1 MRVKKIAIKNF
12 RLLEDVELSL
22 EEITTVIVGRNNSG
36 KTSLTE
42 LFRRIL
48 SGNEPEFALQDFSLG
63 AHEQFWEAF
72 VLKSTLVE
80 ENKIREALPAIEAR
94 LTLSYATSAPSLG
107 PLSDFIV
114 DLNPDC
120 SDALI
125 VIRYELR
132 DGRIDALFEGLP
144 VDQSPEGRASKA
156 DVFRAIKE
164 RVSKLYGATLKAVD
178 PGDPTNERSQEWPKI
193 KALLQTGFINAQ
205 RGLDDE
211 TRRTSEVLS
220 GILQNLFNNARLE
233 SANQEDRDI
242 AIGLENAVQGI
253 QAEIDGDFQKKLSSL
268 LPAFG
273 LFGYPGLPDP
283 QLCTE
288 TILDVDRLLT
298 NHTRVRYVG
307 VNGVTL
313 PESYNGLG
321 VRNLIYILL
330 RLLQFFKDFKAKP
343 ASPGVHLVFIEEP
356 EVHLHPQMQEV
367 FIRQLEKV
375 VDTFNKQHN
384 DGSHWPVQF
393 VVTTHSSHIANEAPF
408 VAMRYFLSKRRGAAD
423 GYRQTHIKDLRKGIL
438 DEPDENQRF
447 LHQYMT
453 LTRCDLLFADKAV
466 LIEGTAERL
475 LLPRMIEKVETTKD
489 VSLRNK
495 YISTVEV
502 GGAYAHRFFKLLE
515 FLELRT
521 LIVTDLDSGRKNKK
535 ERIAASKVSEGTH
548 TTNACL
554 TTWFGDAQ
562 ISPSQLIKKTPS
574 EKTVGFVHIE
584 YQVPEGEGLP
594 CGRTFEDAFM
604 LANPKLFG
612 LTGKDSKDQ
621 EEEVWKRMED
631 GIDKVGFAL
640 DHAINTIDWI
650 VPRYIQDGLCWLGE
664 VPGQSGA
671 FLAQAAKANVDRRG
685 KAAGD
690 A

>member
-1 MRVKKIAIKNF
+1 
-12 RLLEDVELSL
+12 
-22 EEITTVIVGRNNSG
+22 
-36 KTSLTE
+36 
-42 LFRRIL
+42 
-48 SGNEPEFALQDFSLG
+48 
-63 AHEQFWEAF
+63 
-72 VLKSTLVE
+72 
-80 ENKIREALPAIEAR
+80 
-94 LTLSYATSAPSLG
+94 
-107 PLSDFIV
+107 
-114 DLNPDC
+114 
-120 SDALI
+120 
-125 VIRYELR
+125 
-132 DGRIDALFEGLP
+132 
-144 VDQSPEGRASKA
+144 
-156 DVFRAIKE
+156 
-164 RVSKLYGATLKAVD
+164 
-178 PGDPTNERSQEWPKI
+178 
-193 KALLQTGFINAQ
+193 LQTGFINAQ

-211 TRRTSEVLS
+211 ARRTSEVLS

-242 AIGLENAVQGI
+242 AKGLESAVQGI
-253 QAEIDGDFQKKLSSL
+253 QTEIDGDFQKKLSSL

-288 TILDVDRLLT
+288 TTLDVDRLLT

-343 ASPGVHLVFIEEP
+343 LAPGVHLVFIEEP

-375 VDTFNKQHN
+375 VDTFNKQEN
-384 DGSHWPVQF
+384 DGPRWPVQF

-408 VAMRYFLSKRRGAAD
+408 SAMRYFLSKRRVAAD
-423 GYRQTHIKDLRKGIL
+423 GYSQTHIKDLRKGIL
-438 DEPDENQRF
+438 DEPEENRRF
-447 LHQYMT
+447 LHEFMT

-475 LLPRMIEKVETTKD
+475 LLPRMIEKVEATKAIG
-489 VSLRNK
+489 LRNK
-495 YISTVEV
+495 YISTIEV

-521 LIVTDLDSGRKNKK
+521 LIITDLDSGREN
-535 ERIAASKVSEGTH
+535 ENHRIAASKVSEGTH

-554 TTWFGDAQ
+554 KTWFGDAH
-562 ISPSQLIKKTPS
+562 ISPGQLIQKPAG
-574 EKTVGFVHIE
+574 EKTVGFLHLE
-584 YQVPEGEGLP
+584 YQVPEVVGMS
-594 CGRTFEDAFM
+594 CGRTFEDALM

-621 EEEVWKRMED
+621 EEEIWKKMEG
-631 GIDKVGFAL
+631 GIDKVEFAL
-640 DHAINTIDWI
+640 YHAINTTDWI

-664 VPGQSGA
+664 LHRQSGA
-671 FLAQAAKANVDRRG
+671 YLAQAIADRRG